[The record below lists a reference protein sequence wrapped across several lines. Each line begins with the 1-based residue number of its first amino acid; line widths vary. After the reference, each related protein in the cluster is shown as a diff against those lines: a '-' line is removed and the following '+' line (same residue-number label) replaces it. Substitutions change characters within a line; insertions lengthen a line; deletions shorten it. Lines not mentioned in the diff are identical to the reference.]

1 MTPKELADALN
12 GIEYSTVALLH
23 GDLLMQRAKAAGLV
37 IAYGYSDDLLEIDGA
52 LYDEAGAPDTVLI
65 DTEGLLPSFEAA
77 SEDEEACRRYF
88 ERKLNAREIEAIWR
102 HSPSGELDD
111 PPWILKTDIPHESFM
126 IVEEGEPFSRGI
138 VFSLSSLTTATRK
151 KEPQAHE

>member
-12 GIEYSTVALLH
+12 GIEYSATMRLH
-23 GDLLMQRAKAAGLV
+23 GSDLIKLAKNAGLV
-37 IAYGYSDDLLEIDGA
+37 VAYGFSDDLLEFDGA
-52 LYDEAGAPDTVLI
+52 IYDEAGAPDTVLI

-102 HSPSGELDD
+102 HSPSDELDD

-138 VFSLSSLTTATRK
+138 VFSLSSLTPATKK
-151 KEPQAHE
+151 KEPQANE